1 MKKDLAEVIE
11 NVTYH
16 LRGITYV
23 PHYRN
28 KNVFVAPGYPNKNS
42 NIYSMMELM
51 EAGAQ
56 KRVRMLW
63 QRGEYGVITPGNP

>member
-1 MKKDLAEVIE
+1 MKRELAEMTE
-11 NVTYH
+11 YATYY

-23 PHYRN
+23 PHFRN

-42 NIYSMMELM
+42 SIYSMSELM
-51 EAGAQ
+51 DAGAQ
-56 KRVRMLW
+56 KRMRMLW